1 VGRLLSYHLE
11 EELNRRTC
19 AFTTAG
25 WVCRLAQARWLPQA
39 TGQGLAS
46 TLGLKID
53 SPSVREVQ
61 CGCFVRL
68 YGRPDARR
76 AAMQEKI
83 GTAAGLIWE
92 ALNRKGELS
101 LGQLKREVKG
111 KTPIF
116 DWAIGWLARE
126 EKILVKPEKRSFR
139 FRLREPN
146 VKSEGVS

>member
-1 VGRLLSYHLE
+1 
-11 EELNRRTC
+11 
-19 AFTTAG
+19 
-25 WVCRLAQARWLPQA
+25 
-39 TGQGLAS
+39 
-46 TLGLKID
+46 
-53 SPSVREVQ
+53 
-61 CGCFVRL
+61 
-68 YGRPDARR
+68 
-76 AAMQEKI
+76 MQEKI

-126 EKILVKPEKRSFR
+126 EKILINPEKRSFR
-139 FRLREPN
+139 LRLREPN

>member
-1 VGRLLSYHLE
+1 
-11 EELNRRTC
+11 
-19 AFTTAG
+19 
-25 WVCRLAQARWLPQA
+25 
-39 TGQGLAS
+39 
-46 TLGLKID
+46 
-53 SPSVREVQ
+53 
-61 CGCFVRL
+61 
-68 YGRPDARR
+68 
-76 AAMQEKI
+76 MQEKI

-139 FRLREPN
+139 FRLRELN

>member
-1 VGRLLSYHLE
+1 
-11 EELNRRTC
+11 
-19 AFTTAG
+19 
-25 WVCRLAQARWLPQA
+25 
-39 TGQGLAS
+39 
-46 TLGLKID
+46 
-53 SPSVREVQ
+53 
-61 CGCFVRL
+61 
-68 YGRPDARR
+68 
-76 AAMQEKI
+76 MQEKI

-101 LGQLKREVKG
+101 LGQLKKEVKG

-116 DWAIGWLARE
+116 DWAVGWLARE